1 MDIYIVQIDYMSVS
15 DILLSTIPLQ
25 KSNVILHPQTT
36 CIRFDLSG
44 CVSIKCHLHIYRFIG
59 HKLHFV
65 VRLFSRAIYM
75 KSGWVGLICILSS
88 QCTWFALTSHGEYF
102 GGGFIWFGPFFL
114 CVKTINRVLIAAV
127 DSVMFDMGT
136 YGRYAHKSSSNL
148 KILVYGYENVE

>member
-1 MDIYIVQIDYMSVS
+1 MTAVDIYIVQIDYMSVS

-75 KSGWVGLICILSS
+75 KSGLGWFDMHFIVTVHMICTNQPWRIL
-88 QCTWFALTSHGEYF
+88 WLGDLFDLA
-102 GGGFIWFGPFFL
+102 PFF
-114 CVKTINRVLIAAV
+114 CV
-127 DSVMFDMGT
+127 
-136 YGRYAHKSSSNL
+136 
-148 KILVYGYENVE
+148 